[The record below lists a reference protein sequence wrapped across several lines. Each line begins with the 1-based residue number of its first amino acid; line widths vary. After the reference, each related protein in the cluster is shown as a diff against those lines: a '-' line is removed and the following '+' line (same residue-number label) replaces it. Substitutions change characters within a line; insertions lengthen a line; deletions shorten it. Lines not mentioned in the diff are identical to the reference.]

1 MSFKP
6 WKQPLLAALLVATGT
21 TAATAQNVQ
30 SAQRAIELGR
40 YNEARAALRAASTP
54 DRAFE
59 LGRLYQKRDLPDSAA
74 FYFDKAAGPTPFG
87 QVAAGRA
94 LLAKGQVAPAEAQF
108 EAAAKATKNKDAK
121 VLTMIAQ
128 AYGESDAKDGGKAQ
142 KYVDAAQLVN
152 KKDDAALMVA
162 RGEIYLHSDQGGGE
176 AMNSF
181 DRAISANPS
190 YAQAYYRKGVLN
202 VRSRNFNAARE
213 SLSKAVELDPSYAP
227 AYREL
232 ADMYYY
238 AGQYDLA
245 LTTFQK
251 YKELAERSP
260 ATDAQY
266 ASFLYL
272 TKKYPDALAEV
283 NKVLQTDPNNTT
295 MNRLKP
301 YLLYETGDYAG
312 AAAAMDNYMKITPA
326 NKIIPEDYS
335 YQGRILA
342 RAGKADEGIAILNK
356 AITASTDPAKTL
368 ELQND
373 LATAY
378 MAKKDYKGA
387 ISVYKMKLAKGGDLT
402 DQFRLA
408 VAYGGNKQYSQA
420 DSVYGI
426 IQIAKPTYA
435 PAALARARVN
445 ANRDPDT
452 KQGLA
457 KPHFDKYIELSKAEG
472 ADPTKFREGLVE
484 AYGYLGGYNF
494 QKGDKALALTNFEQ
508 VLVLDPENKGAANN
522 ISILRSKPRPAAGK
536 APGKGP
542 GKAPVKKK

>member
-6 WKQPLLAALLVATGT
+6 WKQPLLAAIAMVAGT

-40 YNEARAALRAASTP
+40 YNEARAMLRPGSSPET
-54 DRAFE
+54 AFE
-59 LGRLYQKRDLPDSAA
+59 LGRLYQMRDLPDSAA
-74 FYFDKAAGPTPFG
+74 YYFNKAAGTTPFG

-94 LLAKGQVAPAEAQF
+94 LLAKGQVAPAETQF

-128 AYGESDAKDGGKAQ
+128 AYGESDSKDTGKAQ
-142 KYVDAAQLVN
+142 TYLTAAQTVN

-162 RGEIYLHSDQGGGE
+162 RGDIFLHSEQGGGE
-176 AMNSF
+176 AMTSF
-181 DRAISANPS
+181 DRAIAANPS
-190 YAQAYYRKGVLN
+190 YAQAYYKKGVLN
-202 VRSRNFNAARE
+202 VRARNFNAARE
-213 SLSKAVELDPSYAP
+213 SLSKAIELDPSYAP

-245 LTTFQK
+245 LSTFQK
-251 YKELAERSP
+251 YIGLAEKSP

-272 TKKYPDALAEV
+272 TKKYPEALVEV
-283 NKVLQTDPNNTT
+283 NKVLETDQKNLT

-301 YLLYETGDYAG
+301 YLLYETGDFAG
-312 AAAAMDNYMKITPA
+312 AATAMDAYMKMAPA
-326 NKIIPEDYS
+326 DKIIPEDYS

-342 RAGKADEGIAILNK
+342 RAGRADEGIAIINK
-356 AITASTDPAKTL
+356 AIAATTEPAKKS

-378 MAKKDYKGA
+378 MTKKDYKNA
-387 ISVYKMKLAKGGDLT
+387 IGVYRAKLANGGDLT

-408 VAYGGNKQYSQA
+408 SAYGNNKQYAQS

-426 IQIAKPTYA
+426 INTAKPTYA
-435 PAALARARVN
+435 PAVLARAKVN
-445 ANRDPDT
+445 AVRDADG

-457 KPHFDKYIELSKAEG
+457 KPYYDKYIELSKAEG
-472 ADPTKFREGLVE
+472 ADPSKFKEGLV
-484 AYGYLGGYNF
+484 ASYGYLGVYNY
-494 QKGDKALALTNFEQ
+494 QKGDKAAAKSNFEQ
-508 VLVLDPENKGAANN
+508 VLVLDPTNEGAKNN
-522 ISILRSKPRPAAGK
+522 IDVLTAPARK
-536 APGKGP
+536 APVK
-542 GKAPVKKK
+542 KAPVKKK

>member
-6 WKQPLLAALLVATGT
+6 WKQPLLAALLVGAGT
-21 TAATAQNVQ
+21 TAATAQNMQ
-30 SAQRAIELGR
+30 DAQRAIEIGR
-40 YNEARAALRAASTP
+40 YNQARAMLKSGSSP
-54 DRAFE
+54 EAFFE
-59 LGRLYQKRDLPDSAA
+59 MGRLYQVRDMPDSAA
-74 FYFDKAAGPTPFG
+74 FYFDKAASGSPIG
-87 QVAAGRA
+87 QIAAGRA
-94 LLAKGQVAPAEAQF
+94 SLAKGQVGPAESQF
-108 EAAAKATKNKDAK
+108 DAAVKATKGKDAK

-128 AYGESDAKDGGKAQ
+128 AYAEADTKDTGKAQ
-142 KYVDAAQLVN
+142 KYVDAAQALN
-152 KKDDAALMVA
+152 KKDEPSLMVA
-162 RGEIYLHSDQGGGE
+162 RGDIFLHSEQGGGE

-181 DRAISANPS
+181 DRAIAANPS
-190 YAQAYYRKGVLN
+190 YAQAYFKKGQLS

-213 SLSKAVELDPSYAP
+213 SLNKAIELDPSYAP

-245 LTTFQK
+245 LSTFQK
-251 YKELAERSP
+251 YIGLAEKSP

-272 TKKYPDALAEV
+272 TKKYPEALAEV
-283 NKVLQTDPNNTT
+283 NKVLEKDPKNTT
-295 MNRLKP
+295 MTRLRP
-301 YLLYETGDYAG
+301 YLLYETGDFAG
-312 AAAAMDNYMKITPA
+312 AATAMENYMKVTPA

-342 RAGKADEGIAILNK
+342 RAGRAEEGIAILNK
-356 AITASTDPAKTL
+356 AIAASTDPAKTS

-387 ISVYKMKLAKGGDLT
+387 IGVYKAKLAKGGDLT

-408 VAYGGNKQYSQA
+408 VAYGGNKQYTQA

-426 IQIAKPTYA
+426 IQTAKPTYA
-435 PAALARARVN
+435 PAALARAKVN
-445 ANRDPDT
+445 ANRDPEA

-457 KPHFDKYIELSKAEG
+457 KPHYEKYIELSKAEG
-472 ADPTKFREGLVE
+472 ADPAKFRDGLVE
-484 AYGYLGGYNF
+484 AYGYLGVYNF
-494 QKGDKALALTNFEQ
+494 QKGDKATALTNFEQ
-508 VLVLDPENKGAANN
+508 VLAIDPSNKGAVNN
-522 ISILRSKPRPAAGK
+522 INILKAKPRTTSAAK
-536 APGKGP
+536 APA
-542 GKAPVKKK
+542 KAPAKKK